1 MTLQV
6 WNYRGSLVNTKR
18 ALKEGVL
25 TLGFIGGSITDPRPR
40 HNWPESVIGWFVSTF
55 PHVRIVV
62 ENAGIGATG
71 SDLAVFRAKRDLIE
85 RGCDIVFVEYA
96 VNDNEVPTEKRMR
109 TREGLLRQL
118 LADGKRDVVLAYTFS
133 QDMYEP
139 MSEGLAPS
147 SIAEL
152 ELLATHYQLGSV
164 WMGLYAMR
172 QVQSGMLRWEEW
184 LPDGLHPTS
193 RGSYAYGE
201 SVIEYLKQEL
211 PTGTDR
217 EDHDD
222 HNVSN
227 ERLSGQ
233 PLIAPMNPNHWGDA
247 YALPL
252 EKVSTSGPWS
262 LRRWPYYEWIDRVLD
277 SPAPGSA
284 LSCKFEGRGVA
295 IGIDFGKATAEFRY
309 RLDGGEWVHYEV
321 DRPDWNGSDGWF
333 RLLTIADDLPRCRH
347 QLEIETFLGG
357 SELQRGTNFRLAV
370 VGIIP

>member
-1 MTLQV
+1 MTLQI
-6 WNYRGSLVNTKR
+6 WNHRGSLANTKR
-18 ALKEGVL
+18 ALKQGKL
-25 TLGFIGGSITDPRPR
+25 TIGFIGGSITDPRPR
-40 HNWPESVIGWFVSTF
+40 HNWPEPVIGWFVGTF

-96 VNDNEVPTEKRMR
+96 VNDNEVPTERRMR

-118 LADGKRDVVLAYTFS
+118 LADGSRDVVLAYTFA

-139 MSEGLAPS
+139 MMAGKQPPS
-147 SIAEL
+147 VAEL
-152 ELLATHYQLGSV
+152 ETLAVHYRLGSV

-193 RGSYAYGE
+193 RGSFAYAE
-201 SVIEYLKQEL
+201 SVIEYLKREL
-211 PTGTDR
+211 TSGVNETDTAS
-217 EDHDD
+217 DD
-222 HNVSN
+222 
-227 ERLSGQ
+227 EGPQ
-233 PLIAPMNPNHWGDA
+233 PLLIEPVNPKHWGDA
-247 YALPL
+247 YVIPL
-252 EKVSTSGPWS
+252 ENVETTGPWS

-277 SPAPGSA
+277 TPSPGSA
-284 LSCKFEGRGVA
+284 LACSFEGRGVA

-321 DRPDWNGSDGWF
+321 DRPDWNGNDGWF
-333 RLLTIADDLPRCRH
+333 RLFTIADDLPQGEHR
-347 QLEIETFLGG
+347 LELETFLGAT
-357 SELQRGTNFRLAV
+357 ELHKGTNFRLAL
-370 VGIIP
+370 VGIVP